1 MRTHTRCIAPSLSQI
16 KKSVHRLSLLYTNVK
31 KAAGSHKESLPLS
44 YAHLLLIVE
53 TVVEDALGF
62 LFTAG
67 QRLHG
72 QRFGEDGEA
81 DFGLE
86 EFDYGGL

>member
-1 MRTHTRCIAPSLSQI
+1 MRAVLLLVYHKSKRASIAYRFSIHT
-16 KKSVHRLSLLYTNVK
+16 
-31 KAAGSHKESLPLS
+31 KAAGSHEESLPPL

-67 QRLHG
+67 QRLHR

-81 DFGLE
+81 DFGFE
-86 EFDYGGL
+86 KFDHGGL